1 MTSTRIDN
9 NLILRLANM
18 PLAQVSE
25 EIRGAFQ
32 AGKSDEV
39 PASIDALCA
48 ALKIVGRSMNGSAS
62 DLFPTGPGLEGIH
75 ATKGQ
80 VASCVSVATLAAL
93 GYLIV
98 SQLPTEQLTSALTD
112 FVAGS
117 RLDGVD
123 VVSIV
128 AKHALEQVNGA
139 DIAAHLI
146 SHALSASDP
155 TGLGGH
161 LALLAAE
168 TALTSPL
175 GGQLALNGLLFLL

>member
-1 MTSTRIDN
+1 MTPNRIDN
-9 NLILRLANM
+9 NLIVRLANM
-18 PLAQVSE
+18 PLTQVSE

-32 AGKSDEV
+32 TGKSDNV

-48 ALKIVGRSMNGSAS
+48 ALKIVGHNMNGSAA
-62 DLFPTGPGLEGIH
+62 DLFPAGPGLQGIN

-112 FVAGS
+112 FVAAS
-117 RLDGVD
+117 RLDGFD
-123 VVSIV
+123 IASTV
-128 AKHALEQVNGA
+128 AKHAFAQVNGA
-139 DIAAHLI
+139 DIAAHLLG
-146 SHALSASDP
+146 HVLSGSDP

-175 GGQLALNGLLFLL
+175 GGQLALNGFLFLL